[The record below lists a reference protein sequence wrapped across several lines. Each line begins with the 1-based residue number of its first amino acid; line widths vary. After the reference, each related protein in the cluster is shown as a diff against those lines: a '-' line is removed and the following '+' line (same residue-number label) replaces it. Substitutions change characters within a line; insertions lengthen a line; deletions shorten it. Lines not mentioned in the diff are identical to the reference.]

1 MAQTKQE
8 NNKLYYERHKE
19 KEIARIRKWE
29 KENPEKR
36 KEYTI
41 KYYKTEQGKA
51 KKREQ
56 RKRLRERK
64 KQIAIA
70 KVWEEVKANNSLE
83 DFYNILYRNRPHK
96 NSKKY
101 KEWDYLESIAYE
113 ELLNENENTQECNK
127 IIDGIIEYLKNEKLE
142 VLKKYE
148 K

>member
-36 KEYTI
+36 KEYTK
-41 KYYKTEQGKA
+41 KYYQSEQGKA

-70 KVWEEVKANNSLE
+70 KFWEVVKANNSLE
-83 DFYNILYRNRPHK
+83 DFYNMLCRNRPHK

-101 KEWDYLESIAYE
+101 KEWDLLESLAYE
-113 ELLNENENTQECNK
+113 KLLNDNEDTQECDK
-127 IIDGIIEYLKNEKLE
+127 IIDNIIEYLKNEKLE

-148 K
+148 